1 MDAVQATKPY
11 LNKAIELVMEYGPKL
26 ILAILVL
33 IIGLWIIKGIKKLVT
48 KALQKGQ
55 VEISLQKFLV
65 SMITVL
71 LKVLLLISVASMVG
85 IATTSFIAI
94 LGAAT
99 FAIGLAL
106 QGSMSNFAG
115 GVLILLLKPFKVG
128 DTIEAQGFLGKVHE
142 IQIFNTIMKTFD
154 NKMIFIP
161 NGTLS
166 NGNITNYSME
176 PIRRV
181 DMTFGIGYGD
191 DIKKT
196 NEVLTR
202 LIQED
207 SRILKDPA
215 PLIAVSSLG
224 DSSVNFAVKVW
235 CDNAQY
241 WDVYYDM
248 QEKVKLTCKQMY
260 IYSKKISEHHIK
272 NTVRGIIMRKLI
284 VICLL
289 ILFIFVPIIHA
300 QFMADLESGLNL
312 SGYNDVRVP
321 GDTGSPFS
329 LQKDIGSNASM
340 FFRTKLSYTF
350 AKRHT
355 VYVLLAPFTKTYKGE
370 LKQII
375 VFADSTFSKDFET
388 KGKYKFNSWR
398 LSYRWDFINSKKF
411 QVGVGLTGM
420 IRDTKIT
427 LIGKY
432 SSDGGITG
440 VDVESSKSNVGFLP
454 LINFLFA
461 WKFTPCMGFRIEGDA
476 IVTPHGRAEDILFA
490 WTGCISDK
498 VSVKL
503 GYRFLEG
510 GADKDAVYNYA
521 LFHHIVFGVMF
532 RI

>member
-33 IIGLWIIKGIKKLVT
+33 IIGMWVIKGIKKLVT

-166 NGNITNYSME
+166 NGNITNYSRE

-191 DIKKT
+191 DIKKAK
-196 NEVLTR
+196 EVLAG
-202 LIQED
+202 LVKED
-207 SRILKDPA
+207 ARILKEPA

-224 DSSVNFAVKVW
+224 DSSVNFIVKVW
-235 CDNAQY
+235 CENAKY
-241 WDVYYDM
+241 WNVYYDM
-248 QEKVKLTCKQMY
+248 QEKVKLTFDREN
-260 IYSKKISEHHIK
+260 ISIPFPQTDVH
-272 NTVRGIIMRKLI
+272 
-284 VICLL
+284 
-289 ILFIFVPIIHA
+289 LF
-300 QFMADLESGLNL
+300 
-312 SGYNDVRVP
+312 
-321 GDTGSPFS
+321 
-329 LQKDIGSNASM
+329 K
-340 FFRTKLSYTF
+340 
-350 AKRHT
+350 
-355 VYVLLAPFTKTYKGE
+355 
-370 LKQII
+370 
-375 VFADSTFSKDFET
+375 
-388 KGKYKFNSWR
+388 
-398 LSYRWDFINSKKF
+398 
-411 QVGVGLTGM
+411 
-420 IRDTKIT
+420 
-427 LIGKY
+427 
-432 SSDGGITG
+432 
-440 VDVESSKSNVGFLP
+440 
-454 LINFLFA
+454 
-461 WKFTPCMGFRIEGDA
+461 
-476 IVTPHGRAEDILFA
+476 ED
-490 WTGCISDK
+490 K
-498 VSVKL
+498 
-503 GYRFLEG
+503 
-510 GADKDAVYNYA
+510 
-521 LFHHIVFGVMF
+521 
-532 RI
+532 